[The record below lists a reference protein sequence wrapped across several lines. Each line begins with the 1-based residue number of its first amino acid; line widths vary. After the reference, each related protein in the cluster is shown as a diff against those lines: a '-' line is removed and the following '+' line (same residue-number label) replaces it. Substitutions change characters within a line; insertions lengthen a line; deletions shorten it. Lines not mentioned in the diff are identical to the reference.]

1 MLLFGCA
8 ESKEQRG
15 GSGNCSGTK
24 VIEKEK
30 LKDGKRDWGMAWSRL
45 DLARDGELAA
55 AHIIGPWF
63 HIQKTRFQT
72 IRH

>member
-30 LKDGKRDWGMAWSRL
+30 LKDGKRDWGMASSR
-45 DLARDGELAA
+45 RGGELAA

-63 HIQKTRFQT
+63 HIKKTRFQT